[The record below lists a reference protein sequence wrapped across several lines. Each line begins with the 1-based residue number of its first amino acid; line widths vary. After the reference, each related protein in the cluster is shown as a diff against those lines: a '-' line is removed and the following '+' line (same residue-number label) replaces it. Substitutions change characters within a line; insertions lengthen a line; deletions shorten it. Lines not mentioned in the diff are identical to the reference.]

1 MNAIQILIKGPS
13 WKPGL
18 INQPWTGLLKPM
30 VQKNIFDSISR
41 NVAMKRYFY
50 QQVKKRAKYEVPIP
64 LWQKFYVA
72 VHITLLIFNFYQIPD
87 RDLQVGK

>member
-1 MNAIQILIKGPS
+1 
-13 WKPGL
+13 
-18 INQPWTGLLKPM
+18 
-30 VQKNIFDSISR
+30 
-41 NVAMKRYFY
+41 MKRYFY